1 MLKLLDKLH
10 LHIEPSK
17 SECNRHLV
25 FRALAN
31 LSNDTVLTSS
41 ADDVKVV
48 KSILNNEHGNKWD
61 VGHAGTAFRF
71 LTAYACFQNEPITL
85 TGSDRLQERPISEL
99 VNALTELGAEIIY
112 LDREG
117 YAPLHIVPTQLQSK
131 PLTFDI
137 LKSSQFISA
146 LMLIAPFLQ
155 NGLVLALHN
164 HQPSMSYVALT
175 KRVLEEYGVSVIQEG
190 NTFTIQPYIKQT
202 PNHSVKIESDWS
214 SASYWYA
221 LSTVFNIP
229 VTLSY
234 FKEHSSQGDS
244 VLPSIFKQFGVKT
257 KFNEN
262 GIHIKPYPKA
272 LTDYFEW
279 DCVNC
284 PDIAQ
289 TILVVAFI
297 LGVPC
302 HLTGLS
308 TLANKE
314 CDRLVAMQNELK
326 KFGGILHILNTNE
339 IKLEKSTPVCT
350 TNTIINTYKDH
361 RMAMAFA
368 PLFMLFADLVEIEHP
383 EVVSKSYPLFWED
396 LNAFVEFGNKNH
408 TS

>member
-1 MLKLLDKLH
+1 MDKLQI
-10 LHIEPSK
+10 HIEPSK

-31 LSNDTVLTSS
+31 LSNNNLLTSS

-48 KSILNNEHGNKWD
+48 KAIINNEQGRSWD

-71 LTAYACFQNEPITL
+71 LTAFACFQKTPVTL
-85 TGSDRLQERPISEL
+85 TGSSRLQERPISEL
-99 VNALTELGAEIIY
+99 VNALRALGAEILY
-112 LDREG
+112 LEKEG
-117 YAPLHIVPTQLQSK
+117 YAPLHITPVQLQSK
-131 PLTFDI
+131 ALTFQV

-146 LMLIAPFLQ
+146 LMLIAPFLPK
-155 NGLVLALHN
+155 GLVLALHDE
-164 HQPSMSYVALT
+164 QPSMSYVELT
-175 KRVLEEYGVSVIQEG
+175 KRVLKEYGVSVIQEK
-190 NTFTIQPYIKQT
+190 NTFTIQPYQFQE
-202 PNHSVKIESDWS
+202 NSVVQIESDWS

-221 LSTVFNIP
+221 LSVIFNLPIA
-229 VTLSY
+229 LSY
-234 FKEHSSQGDS
+234 FKSDSAQGDS
-244 VLPSIFKQFGVKT
+244 ALPAIFEHFGART
-257 KFNEN
+257 KFNEE
-262 GIHIKPYPKA
+262 GIQIKPYPNRY
-272 LTDYFEW
+272 TDYFEW

-314 CDRLVAMQNELK
+314 CDRLDAMQNELK
-326 KFGGILHILNTNE
+326 KFGGVLHIINSDE
-339 IKLEKSTPVCT
+339 VKLEKGIPVCT
-350 TNTIINTYKDH
+350 NHTIINTYKDH

-396 LNAFVEFGNKNH
+396 LNKFVEFGNQNH